1 MPCPMRVVYA
11 TFIAAVLAAWGLLDM
26 LQAQEEFDAQMQGAT
41 GEAGRPPPEP
51 QGLRQ
56 QLRTHLN
63 PLALLRRL
71 HQRPIML
78 ALLIFLHMELL
89 VTKFRMSK
97 AILGEEA
104 LDALIASSAPLQAV
118 HDMLPSLPWLAGDEQ
133 EVPAVVAGTGCYFKM
148 RGCSYELAVCCRDG
162 CEAAGGMWIAG
173 PGADPRAPKGI
184 GLGGCTSGAGGCA
197 VTDCGVP
204 AAVTHDGAVNM
215 ADRPEL

>member
-26 LQAQEEFDAQMQGAT
+26 WQAQEEFEAQMGAN
-41 GEAGRPPPEP
+41 GEARTAAQQP
-51 QGLRQ
+51 QGFRQ
-56 QLRTHLN
+56 QLRAQLN

-71 HQRPIML
+71 HQRPIFL
-78 ALLIFLHMELL
+78 AVLIFLHMELL

-97 AILGEEA
+97 AIVGEEA
-104 LDALIASSAPLQAV
+104 LDALIASSGPLQEL
-118 HDMLPSLPWLAGDEQ
+118 HDMLPSLSWFAGDEP
-133 EVPAVVAGTGCYFKM
+133 EARSVVAGTGCYFKM
-148 RGCSYELAVCCRDG
+148 RGCSYEQAVCCRDG

-197 VTDCGVP
+197 VTDCSG
-204 AAVTHDGAVNM
+204 AAGVTHDTSVNV